1 MTSENT
7 GEEARLLDYLKR
19 MTIDLREARRRVQ
32 ELEDASHEPIAIVG
46 MGCSYPGGVRSPED
60 LWDLVAAGTDAIGDF
75 PTDRGW
81 DLDALYDPDPDTPG
95 TCYTRRGGFL
105 PDAASFDAGLFGIT
119 PKEALTVDPQQRLLL
134 EHSWEAVERAGIDPR
149 TLRGSRTGVFVG
161 VMYNDYGSRLRP
173 VPDGFEGYI
182 GSGSAAGVASG
193 RISYCLGLQGPAL
206 TIDTACSS
214 SLVSLHLA
222 CQSLRRG
229 ECTAALAGG
238 VTVMATPTVFTEF
251 ARQRG
256 LSPDGRCRSFSGDAD
271 GTGWAEGVGVLYLER
286 LGDALR
292 AHRPVL
298 AVIRGSAVN
307 QDGASNG
314 LTAPNGPSQ
323 ERVIRDAL
331 ADARLTAPDIDA
343 VEAHGTGTTLGDP
356 IEGQAIQAVY
366 GTGRAPGKP
375 LLLGSLKSNI
385 GHSQA
390 AAGVGGVIKT
400 VMALRNGVLPRTL
413 HVENPTPHI
422 DWTDGTVRLLRE
434 PADWPRT
441 RRPRRAGVSS
451 FGISGTNAHVIVE
464 EAPAETL
471 TEAPAEALEGNSG
484 SLPDAALSDTVLPDA
499 TLSGAAG
506 GAPIVA
512 WPVHAR
518 TPKALREQ
526 GKRLGTHLRR
536 HHGSAHHEAAPADI
550 AHALATG
557 RTPFE
562 HRAVL
567 IGAGRDELLETLDRL
582 ARGSGAP
589 RLVRGTPDPLS
600 KAPCAVLFSGQG
612 SQRPRMGLDLH
623 RRFPVFAEALDDACA
638 ALDPHL
644 ETPLRDVLFADAQD
658 TAGAPGRSPLDR
670 TACTQ
675 AGIFAVGV
683 AQYRLLE
690 RFGITPEFVA
700 GHSIGELVA
709 AHVAGVWTL
718 EDAARLVAARGR
730 LMQELPEGGAM
741 LAVQAAAAE
750 IEPQLVGREH
760 EIALAAENGPTSV
773 VISGDPEAVREIGEF
788 WHGRGR
794 RTKRL
799 KVSHAFHS
807 PHMDGMLD
815 TFHTVAK
822 ELTYHRPHLRIMSHL
837 TGETATDDLLTPE
850 YWVRHVREPV
860 RFAAGVRRLAEH
872 GVGTFI
878 EAGPDSVLTPMVTE
892 CLAGAKGEA
901 IPLSRRDQD
910 EPTAFLTAMAGIHVR
925 GGTVDWSAQCDG
937 MAVRPAEL
945 PTYPFQRRRYWLDEV
960 APAAPRPTR
969 APTAATDPRGEDEE
983 LTETPA
989 ARLAAAAPEDRQP
1002 LILTAVLEAAA
1013 EVMGLDAADGIDP
1026 RVPLLELGFTSL
1038 MAVDLRNKV
1047 MAATGVDLPAT
1058 VAYDHPTFEAITSHV
1073 HSLMNTE

>member
-1 MTSENT
+1 MTSET
-7 GEEARLLDYLKR
+7 AGEEARLLDYLKR
-19 MTIDLREARRRVQ
+19 MTIDLREARRRIQ
-32 ELEDASHEPIAIVG
+32 ELEDAPHEPIAIVG

-95 TCYTRRGGFL
+95 TCYTRKGGFL

-119 PKEALTVDPQQRLLL
+119 PKEALTIDPQQRLLL

-149 TLRGSRTGVFVG
+149 TLHGSRTGVFVG
-161 VMYNDYGSRLRP
+161 VMYNDYGARLRP

-182 GSGSAAGVASG
+182 GSGSAASVASG
-193 RISYCLGLQGPAL
+193 RISYCFGLQGPAL
-206 TIDTACSS
+206 TVDTACSS

-222 CQSLRRG
+222 CQALRRG

-286 LGDALR
+286 LSDALR
-292 AHRPVL
+292 ANRPVL

-413 HVENPTPHI
+413 HAENPTPHI
-422 DWTDGTVRLLRE
+422 DWTDGTVQLLRE
-434 PADWPRT
+434 PAAWPRT
-441 RRPRRAGVSS
+441 QRPRRAGISS

-464 EAPAETL
+464 EAPDRPTRET
-471 TEAPAEALEGNSG
+471 PAAA
-484 SLPDAALSDTVLPDA
+484 PDAPKAPRALKDAPHAERTGGTV
-499 TLSGAAG
+499 T
-506 GAPIVA
+506 VA

-526 GKRLGTHLRR
+526 GNRLGTHIGR
-536 HHGSAHHEAAPADI
+536 HHGPTPVDVACG
-550 AHALATG
+550 LATG

-567 IGAGRDELLETLDRL
+567 IGADRDELLHSLDRL

-589 RLVRGTPDPLS
+589 HLVRGAPDPLA
-600 KAPCAVLFSGQG
+600 KAPYAVLFSGQG

-644 ETPLRDVLFADAQD
+644 ETPLRDVLFADPPD
-658 TAGAPGRSPLDR
+658 TAGAPGRGPLDR

-730 LMQELPEGGAM
+730 LMQALPEGGAM

-750 IEPQLVGREH
+750 VEPQLAGREH
-760 EIALAAENGPTSV
+760 EIALAAENGPASV
-773 VISGDPEAVREIGEF
+773 VISGDPEAVREIGEH
-788 WHGRGR
+788 WHERGR
-794 RTKRL
+794 RTKQL

-815 TFHTVAK
+815 VFHTVAK

-860 RFAAGVRRLAEH
+860 RFAAGVHRLAEL

-892 CLAGAKGEA
+892 CLTGTKGEA
-901 IPLSRRDQD
+901 IALARRDQD
-910 EPTAFLTAMAGIHVR
+910 EPTAFLTAMARIHVR

-937 MAVRPAEL
+937 MTVHPADL

-960 APAAPRPTR
+960 APATPRPTR
-969 APTAATDPRGEDEE
+969 TPTAATEPRDEDEE
-983 LTETPA
+983 LVETAA
-989 ARLAAAAPEDRQP
+989 ARLAAAAPEDRHP
-1002 LILTAVLEAAA
+1002 LILAAVLEAAA
-1013 EVMGLDAADGIDP
+1013 EVMGLDTADDIDT
-1026 RVPLLELGFTSL
+1026 RAQLLEQGFTSL
-1038 MAVDLRNKV
+1038 MAVDLRNRV
-1047 MAATGVDLPAT
+1047 MAATGVHLPAT
-1058 VAYDHPTFEAITSHV
+1058 VAYDHPTFEAIASHV